1 MAEEELR
8 FDGKLCIIIF
18 RYLFRNN
25 DAAQVDVYVFSCFL
39 FSPHFLRTGMK
50 VESIV
55 EMSIQVIESVFLCQQ
70 S

>member
-39 FSPHFLRTGMK
+39 FSPHFLRLGSDNELLPIPKKRASRDMNATW
-50 VESIV
+50 
-55 EMSIQVIESVFLCQQ
+55 
-70 S
+70 